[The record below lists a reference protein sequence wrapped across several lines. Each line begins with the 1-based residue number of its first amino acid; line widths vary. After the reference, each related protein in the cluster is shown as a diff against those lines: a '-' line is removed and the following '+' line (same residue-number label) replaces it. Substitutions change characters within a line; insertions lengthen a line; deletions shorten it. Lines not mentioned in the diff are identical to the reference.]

1 MGYSDADLAGDVD
14 QRKSTSGIAFFLNN
28 SPITWQSSK
37 QKVVA
42 LSSCEAEYIAAA
54 NAACQGVWLARLL
67 GDFVDSAP
75 ELKVDNMS
83 AIALT
88 KNPVFHD
95 RSKHIDVRYHFIREC
110 VEKNRVSVE
119 HISTEAQLV
128 DILTKALGRVRFQ
141 ELCAMIGVK
150 NINGNSVKV

>member
-1 MGYSDADLAGDVD
+1 
-14 QRKSTSGIAFFLNN
+14 
-28 SPITWQSSK
+28 
-37 QKVVA
+37 
-42 LSSCEAEYIAAA
+42 
-54 NAACQGVWLARLL
+54 LL

-88 KNPVFHD
+88 KNLVFHD
-95 RSKHIDVRYHFIREC
+95 RSKHINVRYHFIREC

-119 HISTEAQLV
+119 HISTEAQLA
-128 DILTKALGRVRFQ
+128 DILTKALGRVHFQ

-150 NINGNSVKV
+150 NINNNSVKV